1 MSDKYPI
8 SSQTR
13 RKWTIDAFLFIG
25 VLIAALPG

>member
-13 RKWTIDAFLFIG
+13 RNWTIDAFLCG
-25 VLIAALPG
+25 ALAAELSDL